1 MSPNNIPTQDANQ
14 PACESYLIIGGGTPL
29 GESLVKLL
37 LCQRKDAN
45 IAILGAHALPSAQA
59 EHFPNQVRVFVE
71 DMQSQKRLLAVLE
84 STQPTCIIHTG
95 TLSTTDSM
103 RILYPSPTDPPLS
116 AKNPNPSM
124 AVIKAVC
131 TAQINGT
138 QNLLSAMA
146 EFGVPKQRLVYV
158 SSAGIVFNGKERPNL
173 CEADAPY
180 LKRCWKEDYEGRAK
194 SERLVLE
201 WNGQNGWTTAAIRP
215 AMSYGRVCK
224 IRPSISFANP
234 LYRRTPQDF
243 RTLARQD
250 GLIHIDNNKRLVDR
264 TFTDNTAHAC
274 LLAADRLSP
283 DHRQHTS
290 TAGRAFFIT
299 DCEAR
304 PIWDFTRDVRAAVAH
319 AIPPNP
325 TTLSGA
331 TLLAGA
337 GLSSFRF
344 WRSKKK
350 TSEAPKNNVALNY
363 AMCVTR
369 TYDIS
374 RAKEVLEY
382 SPVVSYDEGVRLTAE
397 WYLERQL
404 KLCRARQPV
413 VASQTNP
420 PPYAGKDAG
429 N

>member
-1 MSPNNIPTQDANQ
+1 MSSNNIPTQDANQ

-29 GESLVKLL
+29 GESLIKLL
-37 LCQRKDAN
+37 LSRRKDAN
-45 IAILGAHALPSAQA
+45 IAILEAHALPPAQA
-59 EHFPNQVRVFVE
+59 ERFPNQVRVFVE

-95 TLSTTDSM
+95 TLSTTDMM
-103 RILYPSPTDPPLS
+103 RILYPTPTDPPLS

-138 QNLLSAMA
+138 QNLISAMA
-146 EFGVPKQRLVYV
+146 EFGAQKQRLVYV
-158 SSAGIVFNGKERPNL
+158 SSADIVFNGKERPNL

-180 LKRCWKEDYEGRAK
+180 LDRCWKEDFEGWAK
-194 SERLVLE
+194 SEPLVLASSGR
-201 WNGQNGWTTAAIRP
+201 NGLTTAAIRP
-215 AMSYGRVCK
+215 AMSYG
-224 IRPSISFANP
+224 
-234 LYRRTPQDF
+234 RTPQDF

-250 GLIHIDNNKRLVDR
+250 GLIHIDNNKRLLDR

-283 DHRQHTS
+283 DHRQHAS

-299 DCEAR
+299 DGEAR

-319 AIPPNP
+319 AIPPEP

-382 SPVVSYDEGVRLTAE
+382 LPVVSYDEGVRLTAE

-413 VASQTNP
+413 AASQTNP
-420 PPYAGKDAG
+420 PPYAGKEL
-429 N
+429 